1 MGAILLQTLPFFGL
15 IALGYGAGR
24 TRFFSAE
31 ATAALTK
38 FVFYFALSAMLF
50 RFAATLSLGELISW
64 PLIWAYLLGTGAV
77 YLLATAVA
85 LIRRV
90 KVEEAALEAQIAAEP
105 RTRKLA
111 EGVYAS
117 RSLIWGFPDI
127 THVWSEDGN
136 VHVSSHLVY
145 GSSDL
150 GVNRRR
156 IEGWL
161 AALN

>member
-1 MGAILLQTLPFFGL
+1 MAFFHFVPVTAESGPGRP
-15 IALGYGAGR
+15 AAAEVGDYPKRGGFYTVRPAAEVDLG
-24 TRFFSAE
+24 
-31 ATAALTK
+31 
-38 FVFYFALSAMLF
+38 
-50 RFAATLSLGELISW
+50 
-64 PLIWAYLLGTGAV
+64 
-77 YLLATAVA
+77 
-85 LIRRV
+85 
-90 KVEEAALEAQIAAEP
+90 ALEAQIAAEP